1 MNKKLVIT
9 PDVNIY
15 ELLEAYP
22 QLEDILIEISP
33 LFIKLKKPV
42 LRKTIARVT
51 SIKQAAVVGK
61 VSLNDMINRLRE
73 EVGQGKAEFKSD
85 EQKQREKPEW
95 ATDENIKIKYD
106 AREDLDNGI
115 QPLNR
120 VLKETKEFKKG
131 EKYFLIT
138 AFIPLPMI
146 ELLEGNGFETYYIVI
161 SDNEVR
167 NYFFKK
173 IVP

>member
-1 MNKKLVIT
+1 MDKKLIIT
-9 PDVNIY
+9 PDIKIY

-22 QLEDILIEISP
+22 QLEDVLIEISP

-61 VSLNDMINRLRE
+61 VSLNEMINRLRE
-73 EVGQGKAEFKSD
+73 SVGQGKAEYKNI
-85 EQKQREKPEW
+85 ELMQKVKPKW
-95 ATDENIKIKYD
+95 ATYENIKIEYD

-115 QPLNR
+115 QPLNK
-120 VLKETKEFKKG
+120 VLKETKEFKSG
-131 EKYFLIT
+131 EKYLLIT

-146 ELLEGNGFETYYIVI
+146 ELLEGNGFESYQVVI
-161 SDNEVR
+161 GENEVR
-167 NYFFKK
+167 NYFLKK
-173 IVP
+173 